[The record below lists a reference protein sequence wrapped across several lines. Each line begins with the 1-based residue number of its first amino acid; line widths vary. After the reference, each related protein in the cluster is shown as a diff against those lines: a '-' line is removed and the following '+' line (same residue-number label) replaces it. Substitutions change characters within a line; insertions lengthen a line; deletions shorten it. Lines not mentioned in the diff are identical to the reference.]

1 MAFHSAAH
9 HRAAQ
14 SETAQ
19 PGTGKFGTV
28 WHVQRATAL
37 HSMALHGTRQHGPV
51 QPGTAEYYTAMPSTA
66 ERHKGTT
73 FSPSHLPFSHRLDP
87 FCLFSQLATAET
99 GDFVPDPLIPWGPC
113 HVPQP
118 PCSHSA
124 SHTRQD
130 QPISQSLS
138 PPRARCCHKHERPSK
153 TKMLLW
159 AVAGD
164 KDKAGNDR
172 ATWPGRARGPGRC

>member
-19 PGTGKFGTV
+19 PGTGKFGMV

-37 HSMALHGTRQHGPV
+37 HSMALHGTRQHDPV

-99 GDFVPDPLIPWGPC
+99 GDFVPDPLIP
-113 HVPQP
+113 
-118 PCSHSA
+118 
-124 SHTRQD
+124 
-130 QPISQSLS
+130 
-138 PPRARCCHKHERPSK
+138 
-153 TKMLLW
+153 
-159 AVAGD
+159 
-164 KDKAGNDR
+164 
-172 ATWPGRARGPGRC
+172 